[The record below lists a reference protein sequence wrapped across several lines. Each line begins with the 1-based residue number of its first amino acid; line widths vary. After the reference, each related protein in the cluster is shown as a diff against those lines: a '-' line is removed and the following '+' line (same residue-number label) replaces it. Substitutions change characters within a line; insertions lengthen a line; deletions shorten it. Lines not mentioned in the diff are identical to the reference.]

1 MRKTELLAPA
11 GSLESLKAAVNAGAD
26 AVYIGG
32 TKFGARAYANNLT
45 EEDMK
50 WAIDYAHLHGV
61 ALYMTI
67 NTLLKEKELE
77 KDLYDY
83 VKPYYEQGLD
93 AVIVQDI
100 GVLKALSE
108 WFPDLPLHV
117 STQMTVAGQEGFEF
131 FKQFPNVTRI
141 VTSRELSMEEL

>member
-11 GSLESLKAAVNAGAD
+11 GSMESLKAAVNAGAD

-61 ALYMTI
+61 SLYMTI
-67 NTLLKEKELE
+67 NTLLKEGELE
-77 KDLYDY
+77 RDLYDY
-83 VKPYYEQGLD
+83 VKPYYEHGLD
-93 AVIVQDI
+93 AVIVQDF

-117 STQMTVAGQEGFEF
+117 STQMTDTE
-131 FKQFPNVTRI
+131 KDLN
-141 VTSRELSMEEL
+141 S

>member
-77 KDLYDY
+77 MKKILKCQEF
-83 VKPYYEQGLD
+83 VLFVEQKLLEKKEKL
-93 AVIVQDI
+93 Q
-100 GVLKALSE
+100 
-108 WFPDLPLHV
+108 
-117 STQMTVAGQEGFEF
+117 
-131 FKQFPNVTRI
+131 
-141 VTSRELSMEEL
+141 